1 MASTPDPS
9 AFAPADSDAGL
20 PRPAP
25 PWHPWAAPALV
36 PEQAPAVLVWAE
48 AGDELPERCAAWTA
62 GAPVARVRGADELL
76 ERLQARPVA
85 VALVPLP
92 AADESFCRQWS
103 QDHPATALVLLADEA
118 SAVPEGLGRVACGA
132 DDCIAR
138 HDEARLQAAVV
149 RGLRQH
155 GVRGAAADTA
165 RMAASE
171 QRFRLLADAMPHIV
185 WTSRAEGGCTYL
197 NERWFEYTG
206 MPRPAPGTVL
216 LSWAEY
222 LHPDDH
228 EATFRRWRECLAAGT
243 LFDLEYRLRGADGQ
257 YRWFMGRAVPH
268 RDATGRI
275 VQWYGTC
282 TEIEDQKRL
291 AQEREALLA
300 AERAARSEAER
311 AARMKDEFVATL
323 SHELRTPLS
332 AIVGWAA
339 VLRRGVKSPEQMRQ
353 AIDTIDRNARLQAQM
368 IDELLDMSRILSGK
382 LRLDVQPLD
391 MVRVIEDAID
401 TVRPALEAKA
411 LRLSTV
417 FGSAGVIQGDPARL
431 QQVVWNLLTNAI
443 KFTPKGGRI
452 TVTYR
457 KVGSHVELAVSDTGQ
472 GIPPEFLPHVFD
484 RFRQFDAST
493 TRSKGGL
500 GLGLAIVRHL
510 TEMHGGHVHAYSEGE
525 GRGATFTITL
535 PLTAIHPA
543 ETHVSGFG
551 ALMPACGEGDL
562 LKGLTVLVV
571 DDEPDARELLR
582 RVLEDEG
589 AAVREAAG
597 CAEALAVLDEEPAV
611 HLIVSD
617 IGMPGED
624 GYSFMRKVRSSGR
637 PYATVPAAAL
647 TALARSEDRR
657 RALMAGFQTH
667 VAKPVD
673 PSELVAVVASLTG
686 RTGLGD

>member
-171 QRFRLLADAMPHIV
+171 QRFRLLADAMPHI
-185 WTSRAEGGCTYL
+185 
-197 NERWFEYTG
+197 
-206 MPRPAPGTVL
+206 
-216 LSWAEY
+216 
-222 LHPDDH
+222 
-228 EATFRRWRECLAAGT
+228 
-243 LFDLEYRLRGADGQ
+243 
-257 YRWFMGRAVPH
+257 MGRAVPH

-562 LKGLTVLVV
+562 LKGLKVLVV

-657 RALMAGFQTH
+657 RALIAGFQTH

-673 PSELVAVVASLTG
+673 PSELVAAVASLTG